1 MSHYLH
7 VSAGKLQSKGVPSVR
22 SRVVNLT
29 ELVLGIT
36 VEAVRQA
43 LTAAFGEVYH
53 GTPLPF
59 PTERLAGEELRRL
72 EEKFASWEWRMGKE
86 ADFTYALSRRFFW
99 GEITIQFR
107 VSAGRVEEAA
117 VYTDAM
123 DVFYAQRVQQAW
135 KGLPFTAAPV
145 RRGQSLPME
154 DQNKRRCLGTSVASG
169 GMHVMNGFDLIVI
182 GGGPGGYVAALEAAK
197 LGKTVVVVERDAVG
211 GTCLNRGCI
220 PTKALLRA
228 SRVFREATCSEEL
241 GIHVQNASCDR
252 AAMYAH
258 VQKVTAQLRSGIELL
273 FQKGNIT
280 LLHGSAQIEAPGR
293 VLVDG
298 TPYEAQNLLIATGS
312 LPAMPPIPGIHLPGV
327 VTSDQLLQGDGVDCK
342 RLAIIGG
349 GVIGV
354 EFAQIYSDL
363 GCAVTILEALPRLL
377 PTMDREISQNLSMIL
392 KKRGVSVYTGA
403 SVQEIASGDGELLCR
418 FRKKAA
424 IWKPRRLPA
433 GVHGP
438 QARHRELCRIV

>member
-1 MSHYLH
+1 
-7 VSAGKLQSKGVPSVR
+7 
-22 SRVVNLT
+22 
-29 ELVLGIT
+29 
-36 VEAVRQA
+36 
-43 LTAAFGEVYH
+43 
-53 GTPLPF
+53 
-59 PTERLAGEELRRL
+59 
-72 EEKFASWEWRMGKE
+72 
-86 ADFTYALSRRFFW
+86 
-99 GEITIQFR
+99 
-107 VSAGRVEEAA
+107 
-117 VYTDAM
+117 
-123 DVFYAQRVQQAW
+123 
-135 KGLPFTAAPV
+135 
-145 RRGQSLPME
+145 
-154 DQNKRRCLGTSVASG
+154 
-169 GMHVMNGFDLIVI
+169 MNGFDLIVI

-197 LGKTVVVVERDAVG
+197 LGKTVAVVERDAVG

-403 SVQEIASGDGELLCR
+403 SVQ
-418 FRKKAA
+418 
-424 IWKPRRLPA
+424 
-433 GVHGP
+433 
-438 QARHRELCRIV
+438 

>member
-1 MSHYLH
+1 
-7 VSAGKLQSKGVPSVR
+7 
-22 SRVVNLT
+22 
-29 ELVLGIT
+29 
-36 VEAVRQA
+36 
-43 LTAAFGEVYH
+43 
-53 GTPLPF
+53 
-59 PTERLAGEELRRL
+59 
-72 EEKFASWEWRMGKE
+72 
-86 ADFTYALSRRFFW
+86 
-99 GEITIQFR
+99 
-107 VSAGRVEEAA
+107 
-117 VYTDAM
+117 
-123 DVFYAQRVQQAW
+123 
-135 KGLPFTAAPV
+135 
-145 RRGQSLPME
+145 
-154 DQNKRRCLGTSVASG
+154 
-169 GMHVMNGFDLIVI
+169 MNGFVLIVI

-197 LGKTVVVVERDAVG
+197 LGKTVAVVERDAVG

-418 FRKKAA
+418 FSQKGSDLETAADCLLVCTGRRPNTEGLFAASFDFPMERGYIPVDEQYRTQIPGVYAVGDVISGGIQLAHAAEAEAKNAVHAMFGGAPVKNVSAIPACIFTEPEIASVGLTADAAKAEGRKVTVRKSLTSANGKAVVEGA
-424 IWKPRRLPA
+424 ERGFAKLVFDADTDVLLGAQLMCPHASEMIGGLTASVNA
-433 GVHGP
+433 GLTAEQLSQTIFPHPTVS
-438 QARHRELCRIV
+438 EILSL

>member
-1 MSHYLH
+1 
-7 VSAGKLQSKGVPSVR
+7 
-22 SRVVNLT
+22 
-29 ELVLGIT
+29 
-36 VEAVRQA
+36 
-43 LTAAFGEVYH
+43 
-53 GTPLPF
+53 
-59 PTERLAGEELRRL
+59 
-72 EEKFASWEWRMGKE
+72 
-86 ADFTYALSRRFFW
+86 
-99 GEITIQFR
+99 
-107 VSAGRVEEAA
+107 
-117 VYTDAM
+117 
-123 DVFYAQRVQQAW
+123 
-135 KGLPFTAAPV
+135 
-145 RRGQSLPME
+145 
-154 DQNKRRCLGTSVASG
+154 
-169 GMHVMNGFDLIVI
+169 MNGFDLIVI

-197 LGKTVVVVERDAVG
+197 LGKTVAVVERDAVG

-418 FRKKAA
+418 FSQKGGDLETAA
-424 IWKPRRLPA
+424 DCLLVCTGRRPNTEGLFAASFDFPMERGYIPVDEQYPA
-433 GVHGP
+433 GPCSGGRG
-438 QARHRELCRIV
+438 QKCGSRHVWRRSGEECIRHPRLHLYRAGDRLCGADGGCRQSGGTQGDRAQIVDLCQRKSGGGGGGTRLC

>member
-1 MSHYLH
+1 
-7 VSAGKLQSKGVPSVR
+7 
-22 SRVVNLT
+22 
-29 ELVLGIT
+29 
-36 VEAVRQA
+36 
-43 LTAAFGEVYH
+43 
-53 GTPLPF
+53 
-59 PTERLAGEELRRL
+59 
-72 EEKFASWEWRMGKE
+72 
-86 ADFTYALSRRFFW
+86 
-99 GEITIQFR
+99 
-107 VSAGRVEEAA
+107 
-117 VYTDAM
+117 
-123 DVFYAQRVQQAW
+123 
-135 KGLPFTAAPV
+135 
-145 RRGQSLPME
+145 
-154 DQNKRRCLGTSVASG
+154 
-169 GMHVMNGFDLIVI
+169 MNGFDLIVI

-197 LGKTVVVVERDAVG
+197 LGKTVAVVERDAVG

-418 FRKKAA
+418 FSQKGSDLETAADCLLVCTGRRAVGDVVSGGIQLAHAAEAEAKNAVHAMFGGAPVKNVSAIPACIFTEPEIASVGLTADAAKAEGRKVTVRKSLTSANGKAVVEGA
-424 IWKPRRLPA
+424 ERGFAKLVFDADTDVLLGAQLMCPHASEMIGGLTASVNA
-433 GVHGP
+433 GLTAEQLSQTIFPHPTVS
-438 QARHRELCRIV
+438 EILSL